1 MSKLF
6 SVLLAAAIVCA
17 VGVVPA
23 SANTPPKARDAATE
37 GPASGEAAPEAG
49 APRAGEA
56 KAALLKL
63 VADAKADRAARA
75 PSPQLPRPQQNNLNR
90 GQKIAIGV
98 GIAAA
103 ALLIT
108 YLVIRAKCDGLCT

>member
-6 SVLLAAAIVCA
+6 SVLLAAALVCA
-17 VGVVPA
+17 VSVAPA
-23 SANTPPKARDAATE
+23 SANTPPKAKDAATE
-37 GPASGEAAPEAG
+37 GPASGEAAPDAG

-63 VADAKADRAARA
+63 AAEARADKAVRA
-75 PSPQLPRPQQNNLNR
+75 PSPQLPQPQRNNLNR

-98 GIAAA
+98 GIAAT
-103 ALLIT
+103 LLIT

>member
-1 MSKLF
+1 MSKFF
-6 SVLLAAAIVCA
+6 SVLLVAALVCA
-17 VGVVPA
+17 VGVAPVP
-23 SANTPPKARDAATE
+23 ANTPPKANDAATE
-37 GPASGEAAPEAG
+37 GSASGEATPDAG

-63 VADAKADRAARA
+63 VADARADKAARM
-75 PSPQLPRPQQNNLNR
+75 PSPQLPQPQRNNLNKA
-90 GQKIAIGV
+90 QKIAIGV